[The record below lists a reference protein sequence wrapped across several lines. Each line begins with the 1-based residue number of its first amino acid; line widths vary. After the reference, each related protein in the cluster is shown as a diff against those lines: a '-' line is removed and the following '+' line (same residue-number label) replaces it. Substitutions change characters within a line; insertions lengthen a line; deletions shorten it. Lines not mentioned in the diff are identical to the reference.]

1 MSPPGF
7 VRATLGVARNEA
19 RLLFLTPVGW
29 AFLAAG
35 LFLGGLFFLLGL
47 RDTGEASLRSAM
59 GNLGVVLVFLIPM
72 ITMRQ
77 LAEEARRGTLELLLT
92 APVSPS
98 ALIVG
103 KWLATSALAWLLI
116 ASTIPWGFALGLYGD
131 PDRGALVTTWLG
143 MGLCA
148 SGFAAAGLFASSLT
162 RDPLVAAIGGILLL
176 LPFWLASVAV
186 DHAPEG
192 LKPLLARLSFVDHLH
207 GFARGIVDAG
217 DVAWFVAINFV
228 FLLLAWRSLESR
240 RWR

>member
-1 MSPPGF
+1 MSPPG
-7 VRATLGVARNEA
+7 VLRATVAVARNEA

-29 AFLAAG
+29 TFLAAG

-47 RDTGEASLRSAM
+47 RDTGEASLRGAM

-72 ITMRQ
+72 VTMRQ

-92 APVSPS
+92 APVPPS

-116 ASTIPWGFALGLYGD
+116 ACTVPWALALGLYGD

-162 RDPLVAAIGGILLL
+162 RDPLVAGIGGILLL

-186 DHAPEG
+186 DHAPDA
-192 LKPLLARLSFVDHLH
+192 LKPLLVRISFVDHLH
-207 GFARGIVDAG
+207 SFARGVIDTG
-217 DVAWFVAINFV
+217 DVAWFVAITFV
-228 FLLLAWRSLESR
+228 FLLLAWRALASH